1 MHDAT
6 RHIQGLRLSLSQDKA
21 PLGLLLA
28 AGCGMSVEAGNG
40 PLIPGI
46 AGMTE
51 ILMSKLCAEDSEQ
64 KAAMIK
70 LLACLNADGV
80 ANSTVEDWLTQVRA
94 LKLVAKG
101 GPVRELSMVELDA
114 LEKGITGGIVG
125 LVERDLPPS
134 ATPFHAVASW
144 AGAMERQYPVEIF
157 TTNYDLLL
165 EQAFEAI
172 QGPFF
177 DGFVGVRKPFFDNA
191 SVSASSD
198 VPMPPRFTRIWKLH
212 GSVNWYMTI
221 DDQVTR
227 SEQADG
233 RGRRLIH
240 PSHLKYDESRQ
251 MPYLALQDRLRAFV
265 DQRGALLVTC
275 GYSFGDRHINS
286 VLTGALQANPT
297 ASLIAMLFGPLE
309 DYAAARKLAASHA
322 NLALYGQ
329 NGAVVGTR
337 EGPWVADEKTATGL
351 KENDADGVDVLLGD
365 FTTFGVVLAEML
377 DRSLSQQ

>member
-1 MHDAT
+1 
-6 RHIQGLRLSLSQDKA
+6 
-21 PLGLLLA
+21 
-28 AGCGMSVEAGNG
+28 MSVQAGDA

-46 AGMTE
+46 TGMTE
-51 ILMSKLCAEDSEQ
+51 ILTSQLCAEESEQ
-64 KAAMIK
+64 RAAMIK
-70 LLACLNADGV
+70 LLACLKADEV
-80 ANSTVEDWLTQVRA
+80 ANPTIEDWLTQVRA

-114 LEKGITGGIVG
+114 LETGITGGIVD

-144 AGAMERQYPVEIF
+144 ARAMERQYPVEIF

-177 DGFVGVRKPFFDNA
+177 DGFVGVRRPFFDNA

-198 VPMPPRFTRIWKLH
+198 TPIPARFTRIWKLH
-212 GSVNWYMTI
+212 GSVNWYMTA
-221 DDQVTR
+221 DGQVTR

-233 RGRRLIH
+233 RRRLIH

-265 DQRGALLVTC
+265 GQRGALLVTC

-286 VLTGALQANPT
+286 VLTEALQANPT
-297 ASLIAMLFGPLE
+297 ASLIAMLFGPLQ
-309 DYAAARKLAASHA
+309 DYPAACKLAASHA
-322 NLALYGQ
+322 NLALYGRDW
-329 NGAVVGTR
+329 AVVGTR

-365 FTTFGVVLAEML
+365 FASFGVVLAEML
-377 DRSLSQQ
+377 DRSLPQQ

>member
-1 MHDAT
+1 MHDAA
-6 RHIQGLRLSLSQDKA
+6 RHIQGLRLSLGQDKA

-28 AGCGMSVEAGNG
+28 AGCGMSVQAGDA

-46 AGMTE
+46 AGMTA
-51 ILMSKLCAEDSEQ
+51 ILTSELCAEGSEQ
-64 KAAMIK
+64 KEAMIK
-70 LLACLNADGV
+70 LLACLKADDV
-80 ANSTVEDWLTQVRA
+80 ANPTIEDWLTQVRA

-114 LEKGITGGIVG
+114 LETAITGGIVG

-134 ATPFHAVASW
+134 ATAFHAVASW

-198 VPMPPRFTRIWKLH
+198 APMPARFTRIWKLH
-212 GSVNWYMTI
+212 GSVNWYMTT

-233 RGRRLIH
+233 RRRLIH

-265 DQRGALLVTC
+265 SQRGALLVTC
-275 GYSFGDRHINS
+275 GYSFADRHINS

-309 DYAAARKLAASHA
+309 DYAAACKLAASHA

-329 NGAVVGTR
+329 DGAVVGTR

-351 KENDADGVDVLLGD
+351 KENDAGGVDVLLGD

-377 DRSLSQQ
+377 DRSQSPQ